1 MVTVTEKFLSANRAK
16 AAAASE
22 AAKKKA
28 MEKKVDKPT
37 STYYGGVK
45 GVKFK
50 DDAQRKEYVD
60 ILKEK
65 YKFPTKSVP
74 SKFSNQNI
82 AKKFKITPYEV
93 ERINSALKKELN
105 LEYPKQTYEGEQK
118 RQRERDVRR
127 KADIKKTSSPKI
139 EKEIKNIIKQINPTA
154 LKNNID
160 LAHRASLRANSMF
173 GADYLASSLGVDP
186 KSVNQELVRSAEQKL
201 GKLYDDQR
209 KLIKGLT
216 PGKFPKEI
224 QRQIENI
231 NYKISRISGE
241 TKGALQGVL
250 MDEKTGK
257 VGSIVGK
264 DYAKVLGAGLIDKNV
279 KNLTKAD
286 LDIIRL
292 NLPEQIKRAQAF
304 KGTKLYSGLPIE
316 GMYELGKEVIT
327 KDLPAIAKNVGKL
340 GKPLVTTGAKLLPP
354 AFAYIAAADI
364 GSKLQEGYTF
374 PEALE
379 YGLVGTDMIG
389 GFKKQS
395 MLTPKEREARQVL
408 SVPQTESL
416 DELGGMGYIQ
426 GPSTLSVQEAEGIM
440 GPGLKRVQQQLEE
453 QRAKRRAEVAK
464 RAEGL
469 GSLEDIYGY
478 GP

>member
-1 MVTVTEKFLSANRAK
+1 MVTVTKKFLTANRAK

-50 DDAQRKEYVD
+50 NEDQRKEYIN

-65 YKFPTKSVP
+65 YKSPSKSTP

-82 AKKFKITPYEV
+82 AKKFNITPYEV
-93 ERINSALKKELN
+93 ERINSVLKKELK

-139 EKEIKNIIKQINPTA
+139 ENEIKNIIKQINPTA

-186 KSVNQELVRSAEQKL
+186 KSVNQELVKSAEQKL

-224 QRQIENI
+224 QNQIENI

-257 VGSIVGK
+257 FGSVVGK

-316 GMYELGKEVIT
+316 GMYQLGKEVVT
-327 KDLPAIAKNVGKL
+327 KDLPAVAKGAGRL

-354 AFAYIAAADI
+354 AFAYLAAADI
-364 GSKLQEGYTF
+364 GTKLQEGYTF

-379 YGLVGTDMIG
+379 YGLIGTDIIG
-389 GFKKQS
+389 GIKKQS
-395 MLTPKEREARQVL
+395 MLTPKEREAQQVIN
-408 SVPQTESL
+408 SAMASGAE
-416 DELGGMGYIQ
+416 ELGGMGYIQ
-426 GPSTLSVQEAEGIM
+426 GPSTLSIQEAEGIM
-440 GPGLKRVQQQLEE
+440 QPGLKRVQQQLEE
-453 QRAKRRAEVAK
+453 QRAKRRVEVAK
-464 RAEGL
+464 RAQGL